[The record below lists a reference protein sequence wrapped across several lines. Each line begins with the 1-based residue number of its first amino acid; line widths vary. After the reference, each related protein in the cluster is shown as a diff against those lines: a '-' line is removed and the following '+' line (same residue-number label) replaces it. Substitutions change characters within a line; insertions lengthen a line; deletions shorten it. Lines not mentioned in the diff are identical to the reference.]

1 MGSAARL
8 DVVEYASEAGGPASY
23 DVSVV
28 TPLRD
33 DARFVESCARSP
45 GHAAALRHREKLQQ
59 QYPHRLPGSQL
70 IPLVAE
76 CGGRWHSSVPKL
88 ARLLARAYVRRT
100 PALPGSAAARVVSRW
115 AARLSALV
123 LRGNAAVFRHAQP
136 EWLFVARGAAGDV
149 SVSGLLPEG
158 ESVYELLVT

>member
-1 MGSAARL
+1 M
-8 DVVEYASEAGGPASY
+8 
-23 DVSVV
+23 
-28 TPLRD
+28 
-33 DARFVESCARSP
+33 
-45 GHAAALRHREKLQQ
+45 
-59 QYPHRLPGSQL
+59 
-70 IPLVAE
+70 
-76 CGGRWHSSVPKL
+76 
-88 ARLLARAYVRRT
+88 
-100 PALPGSAAARVVSRW
+100 VSRW